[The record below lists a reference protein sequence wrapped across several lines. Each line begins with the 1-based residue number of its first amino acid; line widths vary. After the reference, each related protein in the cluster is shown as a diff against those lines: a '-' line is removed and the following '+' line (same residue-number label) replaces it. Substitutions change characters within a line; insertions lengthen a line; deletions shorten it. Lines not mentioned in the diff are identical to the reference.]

1 MPFEQV
7 DILNDQFQLQ
17 SYSTTDG
24 VCISSFVLN
33 KSQILVGRHNNQT
46 AFWLKDGNDR
56 NCESGLMKTP
66 DIIVQNYTVI
76 SSQCK
81 GRSSFYNFCFILKL
95 LHILMIS
102 NLFHFQ
108 KYSIFKSHNTAWSF
122 TPKIHLNTFFAKF
135 KGLICSNYKLNN
147 VFQTDDIVSK

>member
-46 AFWLKDGNDR
+46 AFWLKEGNDR
-56 NCESGLMKTP
+56 NCESGLMTTS

-81 GRSSFYNFCFILKL
+81 GLVFYNRFARK
-95 LHILMIS
+95 
-102 NLFHFQ
+102 
-108 KYSIFKSHNTAWSF
+108 IFK
-122 TPKIHLNTFFAKF
+122 IFA
-135 KGLICSNYKLNN
+135 
-147 VFQTDDIVSK
+147 